1 MHLLELLDECHSRE
15 DLNLHGLKKL
25 NLKKLILKQLM
36 SKLFKFP
43 NQTGCR
49 FCIQQKKAE
58 GICEYKPFYWSQQ
71 IPVMEGRNLNSHL
84 FEESYPAVYIAFGS

>member
-49 FCIQQKKAE
+49 FCIQQKK
-58 GICEYKPFYWSQQ
+58 S
-71 IPVMEGRNLNSHL
+71 
-84 FEESYPAVYIAFGS
+84 